1 MIMKVPSYT
10 LLDHTADLGIQV
22 QGSNLEE
29 LFINAGIVLM
39 DLLLKRK
46 TRIQNKSPEPMTLTL
61 NGTDIEDL
69 MVRWLGEILY
79 IFEAEQRVV
88 FSITLEALSQ
98 KELKAQ
104 LMTVPF
110 DDLSYEINYEIKAV
124 TYHQIKVAPK
134 GKIWEARVIFDL

>member
-1 MIMKVPSYT
+1 MKVPSYT
-10 LLDHTADLGIQV
+10 LLDHTADLGIEV
-22 QGSNLEE
+22 QGANLEE
-29 LFINAGIVLM
+29 LFTNAAIVLM

-46 TRIQNKSPEPMTLTL
+46 TRIQKTSPEPMTLIL
-61 NGTDIEDL
+61 NGIDIEDL

-88 FSITLEALSQ
+88 FSITLGTLNQ
-98 KELKAQ
+98 KELKAR

-110 DDLSYEINYEIKAV
+110 DDLSYEINYAIKAI

>member
-10 LLDHTADLGIQV
+10 LVDHTADLGIQI
-22 QGSNLEE
+22 QAPNLEE
-29 LFINAGIVLM
+29 LFINAGIVLI

-46 TRIQNKSPEPMTLTL
+46 TLVQNKSPEPVTITL
-61 NGTDIEDL
+61 NGIDIEDL

-88 FSITLEALSQ
+88 LAINIETLNQ

-104 LMTVPF
+104 LTTIPF
-110 DDLSYEINYEIKAV
+110 DDRSYEINHEIKAI

-134 GKIWEARVIFDL
+134 GKVWEARVIFDL

>member
-10 LLDHTADLGIQV
+10 LVDHTADLGIQI
-22 QGSNLEE
+22 QAPNLEE

-46 TRIQNKSPEPMTLTL
+46 TWIQNKSPEPVTITL
-61 NGTDIEDL
+61 NGIDIEDL

-88 FSITLEALSQ
+88 LAINIETLNQ

-104 LMTVPF
+104 LTTIPF
-110 DDLSYEINYEIKAV
+110 DDRSYEINHEIKAI

-134 GKIWEARVIFDL
+134 GKVWEARVIFDL